1 MVLDAPLLFETRL
14 SLLCGATVVV
24 HLREETQLSRL
35 MTRDKFDHEEAQ
47 RRIAAQMPLAQKVAR
62 ATFTIDNNGSVKQT
76 HQIVA
81 ATCARLIERAAQW
94 SLGGL
99 LRAAIMGPLLAIV
112 AAADLTLERL

>member
-24 HLREETQLSRL
+24 HVRDEVQLNRL
-35 MTRDKFDHEEAQ
+35 MARDKFDHDEAQ
-47 RRIAAQMPLAQKVAR
+47 RRIAAQMPLAQKVAM
-62 ATFTIDNNGSVKQT
+62 ATFTIDNNGSVKHT

-94 SLGGL
+94 SVGGL
-99 LRAAIMGPLLAIV
+99 LRSVILGPLLAIV
-112 AAADLTLERL
+112 AAVDLTLDRL